1 MPITPE
7 STKQTNIIEVFFNNF
22 FIANR
27 VFILHNKLEKS
38 IAEITIL
45 KIILAKTNTEIH
57 ENSAR
62 MMQNSIN
69 KLFSETPMALSSVF
83 SFEKNCQAAKHFL
96 IRMKEKKTHITT
108 LQMLFMMLFS
118 IRIFFDIIINSTAE
132 ILPIIQ
138 FRIILPAPAEDNI
151 NQNDTEDKNT
161 IK

>member
-1 MPITPE
+1 
-7 STKQTNIIEVFFNNF
+7 
-22 FIANR
+22 
-27 VFILHNKLEKS
+27 
-38 IAEITIL
+38 
-45 KIILAKTNTEIH
+45 
-57 ENSAR
+57 
-62 MMQNSIN
+62 
-69 KLFSETPMALSSVF
+69 
-83 SFEKNCQAAKHFL
+83 
-96 IRMKEKKTHITT
+96 MKEKKTHITT